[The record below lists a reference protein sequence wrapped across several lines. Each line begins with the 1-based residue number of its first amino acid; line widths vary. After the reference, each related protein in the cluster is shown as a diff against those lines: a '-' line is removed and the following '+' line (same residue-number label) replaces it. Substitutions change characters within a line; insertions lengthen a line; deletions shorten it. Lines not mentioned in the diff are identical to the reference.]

1 MLRAPPPPRIAPSH
15 PSSGDHDRHILSDG
29 HIPESNNS
37 DGACDTQNVA
47 FAGLSLAEALGP
59 SRPRR
64 NAPVYAPPDE
74 SARPH
79 PESRGH
85 EATTTRS
92 NPRSNGRPGFHNPLT
107 DGFGGMSL
115 GEVLGGPQAPPTVQR
130 LAEDSSSNNS
140 DRFSGRG
147 APIAPRDPRQW
158 RQQRPRDV
166 NGSNGSGSGVG
177 SQQMNRP
184 LRRARPHGNTGS
196 SSGGGSGDA
205 GNEASDYLAD
215 EEMTYERLLA
225 LDEPLVRH
233 RLQSVNPR
241 TLETRIR
248 AAMQAVRY
256 FPKSKARAPRSGVP
270 DSGNHDGSTTVATTA
285 SSLNG
290 VEDLCEDDGNV
301 EPCVICLESFQS
313 GERLVKIRR
322 CRCTRHVLY
331 HEPCLK
337 QWLRADASCPLC
349 RTRAF
354 NEEDDRR
361 GGL

>member
-1 MLRAPPPPRIAPSH
+1 
-15 PSSGDHDRHILSDG
+15 
-29 HIPESNNS
+29 
-37 DGACDTQNVA
+37 
-47 FAGLSLAEALGP
+47 
-59 SRPRR
+59 
-64 NAPVYAPPDE
+64 
-74 SARPH
+74 
-79 PESRGH
+79 
-85 EATTTRS
+85 
-92 NPRSNGRPGFHNPLT
+92 
-107 DGFGGMSL
+107 
-115 GEVLGGPQAPPTVQR
+115 
-130 LAEDSSSNNS
+130 
-140 DRFSGRG
+140 
-147 APIAPRDPRQW
+147 
-158 RQQRPRDV
+158 
-166 NGSNGSGSGVG
+166 
-177 SQQMNRP
+177 MNRP
-184 LRRARPHGNTGS
+184 LGRARPYGYNGS
-196 SSGGGSGDA
+196 SSGGGGSGDA

-233 RLQSVNPR
+233 RLQSVNSR
-241 TLETRIR
+241 SLETRIR
-248 AAMQAVRY
+248 AAVQAVRH

-270 DSGNHDGSTTVATTA
+270 DSDNHDGSSPVATTA

-290 VEDLCEDDGNV
+290 VENLCEDDCNV

-354 NEEDDRR
+354 DEEDDRG